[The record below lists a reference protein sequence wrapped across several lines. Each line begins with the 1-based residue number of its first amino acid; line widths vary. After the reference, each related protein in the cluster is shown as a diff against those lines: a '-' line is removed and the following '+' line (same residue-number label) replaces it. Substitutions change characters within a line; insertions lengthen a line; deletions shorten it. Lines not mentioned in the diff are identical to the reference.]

1 VNECFTSRN
10 AVKITKKTFLPFII
24 LLFALFCPVSN
35 LFGGDCIIETAD
47 GVLIIGG
54 DCYWEGNW
62 LYFKIKG
69 DDTFTLYS
77 YPGEFI
83 SEVQFSDPGSHYRGL
98 DVPLDDEF
106 DYEHIGLRGDEVDQ
120 IWEISRAMAE
130 FYYDQGIDP
139 TVTELAGYVQ
149 EYFLAYHGIYYS
161 HTQIRWVIEIESK
174 RE

>member
-1 VNECFTSRN
+1 MSVSPSPRT
-10 AVKITKKTFLPFII
+10 AKTAKRAFFPFCVLLLI
-24 LLFALFCPVSN
+24 LLCSKTL

-47 GVLIIGG
+47 GALVVGE

-62 LYFKIKG
+62 LYFKKKG

-83 SEVQFSDPGSHYRGL
+83 SEVQFSDPGSHYRGI
-98 DVPLDDEF
+98 DVSPDDEF
-106 DYEHIGLRGDEVDQ
+106 DYDSIGLRDDEVDQ

-130 FYYDQGIDP
+130 FYNEQGVDP

-161 HTQIRWVIEIESK
+161 HTQVRWVIDIESK